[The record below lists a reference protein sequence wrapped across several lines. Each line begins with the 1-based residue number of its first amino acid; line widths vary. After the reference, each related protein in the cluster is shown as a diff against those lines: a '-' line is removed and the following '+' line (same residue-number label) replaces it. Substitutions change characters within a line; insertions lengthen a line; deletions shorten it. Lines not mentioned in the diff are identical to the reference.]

1 MPYAFTEQGIAMLSS
16 VLKSTQGHLSEYS
29 NHASFVKMR
38 QMIFWYK
45 SLLEKIEKLEASDK
59 NQTQEIKNIYNLIKE
74 LLQPSIRDR
83 EQIGFKISGGK

>member
-1 MPYAFTEQGIAMLSS
+1 
-16 VLKSTQGHLSEYS
+16 
-29 NHASFVKMR
+29 
-38 QMIFWYK
+38 MIFWYK